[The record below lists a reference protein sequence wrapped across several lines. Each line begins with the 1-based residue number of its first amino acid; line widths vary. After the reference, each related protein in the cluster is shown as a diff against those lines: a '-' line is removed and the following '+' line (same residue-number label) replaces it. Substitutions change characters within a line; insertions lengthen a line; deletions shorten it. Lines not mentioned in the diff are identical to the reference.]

1 MGRDGTG
8 PLAAAGATPGAARAA
23 PDSRYRI
30 RMSGMQFVVDFVS
43 ALAWPIAIVVIVVFL
58 RRPIV
63 DILMQLASGL
73 RRLRSGQSDA
83 EFDRIAAQVKAELTA
98 TVSASGPAS
107 VPVLLRFAAVAEDE
121 PAAAISKASGL
132 VEAALRDL
140 LGSTGKLVPVGSGD
154 PTAIARFARDQGLV
168 PESVVRAVDGVTT
181 LRNAAGADPA
191 RVTRD
196 HAVQYLALVDA
207 LLFAITAQRDRS
219 ISGQSQM
226 R

>member
-1 MGRDGTG
+1 M
-8 PLAAAGATPGAARAA
+8 RAA
-23 PDSRYRI
+23 CHSRYRI
-30 RMSGMQFVVDFVS
+30 RMSGMQFAVDFAS

-83 EFDRIAAQVKAELTA
+83 EFDRIAGQVKAELTA

-107 VPVLLRFAAVAEDE
+107 LPVLLRFAAVAEDD
-121 PAAAISKASGL
+121 PGAAITKASGS

-154 PTAIARFARDQGLV
+154 PTAIARFARDQGLA
-168 PESVVRAVDGVTT
+168 PESLVRAVDGVTT
-181 LRNAAGADPA
+181 LRNAAAADPA

-207 LLFAITAQRDRS
+207 LLFAIAAQRDRS
-219 ISGQSQM
+219 IAGQSQM